1 MNEIKIEWKLI
12 IRGLAF
18 LIIVKV
24 GLFLFLASEHD
35 ESFDRMGYVVN
46 DIAIKTTDSDT
57 YFNPLENYV
66 TTGKYSSL
74 CRMPGFVPIYIPL
87 RWCLSENDAQV
98 AIVIVQLIF
107 DIIASLLLAIIAAR
121 LFQSK
126 RAFII
131 TTLLYGVNVFIGVRS
146 IFLMS
151 DSFCVSLLVISFYY
165 LSTYCITTKP
175 KYLLVSGIFFAWAFL
190 FRVPVILSL
199 PAFGFVLLWRH
210 RNLWQTTWK
219 SAFFALPLILCLT
232 AWTVRNVVYYD
243 RFLILVPPVSEC
255 MGAYTEENEA
265 MRTLII
271 TMGEDFQRWSPNSA
285 ADWFWQKQTN
295 YKTEYPFKEN
305 DFTSEYNLDS
315 LIVLKESYTTFFASQ
330 DDIEKSTIGKTIMER
345 SYRYADAYKNEHPV
359 RFWIVNRINF
369 IRMFIYPTR
378 LDDVPLPPLHK
389 MNILHKAVKGGGYLH
404 FMFINLFGVIAMFF
418 FWWKRNALLA
428 AWSTAIVIPILFL
441 SFIGFI
447 EQRYSATA
455 FPILTIFTSGLI
467 LYIIEWFEKRKQ
479 LAHQ

>member
-1 MNEIKIEWKLI
+1 MNEVRIERKLI
-12 IRGLAF
+12 VRSLAF
-18 LIIVKV
+18 LIVVKV
-24 GLFLFLASEHD
+24 GLFLFFGFERDDSYDNAG
-35 ESFDRMGYVVN
+35 MVVN
-46 DIAIKTTDSDT
+46 NFALKTTDSNT
-57 YFNPLENYV
+57 YFIPLENYV
-66 TTGKYSSL
+66 TKDYYGSL
-74 CRMPGFVPIYIPL
+74 CRMPGFVPFYVPL
-87 RWCLSENDAQV
+87 RWFLDEGNAQV
-98 AIVIVQLIF
+98 AILIIQLIF
-107 DIIASLLLAIIAAR
+107 DIISSLLLAIIAAR

-131 TTLLYGVNVFIGVRS
+131 TILLYGINVFVAVRS
-146 IFLMS
+146 NFLMS

-175 KYLLVSGIFFAWAFL
+175 KHLLISGIFFAWAFL

-199 PAFGFVLLWRH
+199 PVFGFVLLWKH

-295 YKTEYPFKEN
+295 YKTEYPFSDN
-305 DFTSEYNLDS
+305 DFTSAYNLDS
-315 LIVLKESYTTFFASQ
+315 LINLKESYTEFFACK
-330 DDIEKSTIGKTIMER
+330 EPERKNTIGKSIIER
-345 SYRYADAYKNEHPV
+345 SHKYSEAYKEEHSI
-359 RFWIVNRINF
+359 RYWIVNRINF

-404 FMFINLFGVIAMFF
+404 FMFINFFGVIAMVL
-418 FWWKRNALLA
+418 FWWKRNKLLM
-428 AWSTAIVIPILFL
+428 AWSSAIIIPILFL

-455 FPILTIFTSGLI
+455 FPILTIFTAGLI
-467 LYIIEWFEKRKQ
+467 LYMIEWFEKRKTVK
-479 LAHQ
+479 HQ